1 LMLRLDRELW
11 FCRLCTLLRRRR
23 MRGRALSPWTPG
35 PPWPLSC
42 ITPLGT
48 RHMHTRRTHAVA
60 TEITSGAHASRST
73 GVVRASHSAIVMPHV
88 AAAHA
93 VVMPHV
99 AAAHAVDARASMHSH
114 SACRAPFC
122 AGLKKGRT
130 FAFSVRLRSRRRPR
144 YVSPDTYLVM
154 TTRPKRFHLR
164 FRPALQWGGVRL
176 TSAVL

>member
-1 LMLRLDRELW
+1 MLRLDRELW
-11 FCRLCTLLRRRR
+11 FCRLCTLLRRRRMRGRALSPWTPGPPWLCTLLRRRR

-73 GVVRASHSAIVMPHV
+73 GVVRTSHSAIVMPHV

-99 AAAHAVDARASMHSH
+99 AAAHAVDARTSMHSH
-114 SACRAPFC
+114 SACRATLMC
-122 AGLKKGRT
+122 RTKKGPNICL
-130 FAFSVRLRSRRRPR
+130 FSPIKVPPPPQICIFQIRI
-144 YVSPDTYLVM
+144 
-154 TTRPKRFHLR
+154 
-164 FRPALQWGGVRL
+164 W
-176 TSAVL
+176 